1 MYKNE
6 FAEYVAKNRLPK
18 KFVKCALWII
28 DRVPDNGILKMDLA
42 DIVSQSGFSQR
53 KVTDTIKAMKTN
65 EPLPLIQ
72 ELEGNFVFDYPAK
85 DVYYVK
91 HLLNALSNH
100 PAFLAEELDDLE
112 GKS

>member
-1 MYKNE
+1 MYTNQ

-28 DRVPDNGILKMDLA
+28 DRVPDSGVLEMSLA
-42 DIVSQSGFSQR
+42 DIVSQSRFSKR
-53 KVTDTIKAMKTN
+53 HVTDTIEAMKTN

-91 HLLNALSNH
+91 GLLNALSNH
-100 PAFLAEELDDLE
+100 PTFLAEELDDLE

>member
-1 MYKNE
+1 MYTNE
-6 FAEYVAKNRLPK
+6 FAAYVAKNRLPRK
-18 KFVKCALWII
+18 LVKCALWII
-28 DRVPDNGILKMDLA
+28 DIVPDSGVLKMNLA
-42 DIVSQSGFSQR
+42 DIVSKSRFS
-53 KVTDTIKAMKTN
+53 KKHVTDTIKAMKTN
-65 EPLPLIQ
+65 EPIPLIQ

-100 PAFLAEELDDLE
+100 PAFLAEDLDDLE